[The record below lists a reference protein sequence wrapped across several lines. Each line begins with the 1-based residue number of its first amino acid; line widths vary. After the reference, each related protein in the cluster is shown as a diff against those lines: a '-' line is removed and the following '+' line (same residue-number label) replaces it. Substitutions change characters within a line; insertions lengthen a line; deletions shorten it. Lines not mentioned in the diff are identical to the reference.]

1 MTNKRTEKPV
11 YHLFR
16 QVEAAEFLG
25 VSARTIHRWVT
36 EGRIKKMALPGC
48 YISKAEIERF
58 LKDDGDETCVE

>member
-48 YISKAEIERF
+48 YISRAEIERF
-58 LKDDGDETCVE
+58 LQDGKDAPCAE

>member
-1 MTNKRTEKPV
+1 MNIKRTTQPV
-11 YHLFR
+11 YHLYR

-48 YISKAEIERF
+48 YISKTEIERF
-58 LKDDGDETCVE
+58 LKANNDEAVVE

>member
-1 MTNKRTEKPV
+1 MTIKRTTQPI

-25 VSARTIHRWVT
+25 VSARTISRWVV

-48 YISKAEIERF
+48 YISRTEIERF
-58 LKDDGDETCVE
+58 LKDNGDEACVE

>member
-25 VSARTIHRWVT
+25 VSARTIHRWVS

-58 LKDDGDETCVE
+58 LEDNNNEGLVE